1 MMLSDELEATL
12 GHAVT
17 IARKQRHEVITVEH
31 LLFAL
36 LDDRET
42 RRAIISC
49 GGRIDT
55 LKKRLAGYL
64 QTEVPLLVEGSE
76 REPQPGLG
84 FQRVLQRAIMH
95 VQSSG
100 KKEVRGA
107 NVLVAVF
114 SEKESHAV
122 YFLSQQE
129 ISRFDVVN
137 YIAHG
142 ITKVPGG
149 EPLPAP
155 DNLDGDAGQGQGQG
169 DGDGGDGGQRGPLEH
184 FTVNLN
190 QLAEQGKIDPLIG
203 RAKELR
209 RCVQTLCRR
218 RKNNPLFVG
227 EAGVGKTALAEGL
240 ARNIVR
246 GEVPTVLADCTIYSL
261 DMGMLLAGAKY
272 RGDFEQ
278 RLKAVL
284 AALNKQPGAVL
295 FIDEIHTIIGAGAV
309 SGGTLDASNLLK
321 PMLASGEIKCIG
333 STTYREYRGV
343 FEKDRALSRRFQKID
358 VTQPSVDEAV
368 DILRGLSPHFETH
381 HQVKYTRPALRT
393 AVELSAR
400 YLSERQLPD
409 TAIDVID
416 EAGAKTR
423 LASDGKRRKTVG
435 VRDIEDMVADI
446 ARIPPR
452 QVSASDTRALKTLE
466 RDLKML
472 VFGQDTAIA
481 ALASSIKMARSGL
494 GNADKPIASL
504 LFSGPTGVGKTE
516 VTKQLAA
523 TLGIE
528 FIRFDMSEYM
538 ERHTVS
544 RLIGAPP
551 GYVGFDQGGLLTEAI
566 NRHPHA
572 VLLFDEIE
580 KAHPDVFNI
589 LLQVMDYGRLTDNNG
604 RKSDFRNVILVMTT
618 NAGAE
623 QAARASVGFVE
634 QDHSSDDMAA
644 VKKTFSPEFRNR
656 LDNIIRFNGLDA
668 ATIGRVVRK
677 FIVELE
683 QQLADRHVTLAIDER
698 AVNWLAKRGYDP
710 AMGAR
715 PMQRV
720 IQRHIKRRLA
730 DQLLF
735 GTLKKGGHI
744 DISLGGS
751 GAELTFELTKPSPAS
766 PSSPPLAPPAPA
778 KSKSTK
784 AAKAANSTVARAKSS
799 PAARKKAAP
808 ATAKKAAKP
817 RAKTVA
823 KPKAK
828 TVAKSAAKP
837 TAKSTAK
844 TAAKQS
850 SKKSTPSPSPSLS
863 RKRA

>member
-1 MMLSDELEATL
+1 MLSEELEITL
-12 GHAVT
+12 GNAVT
-17 IARKQRHEVITVEH
+17 LARKERHEIITVEH

-42 RRAIISC
+42 RGAIISC
-49 GGRIDT
+49 GGNINA
-55 LKKRLAGYL
+55 LKKLLADYL
-64 QTEVPLLVEGSE
+64 QNEIPLLVEGSE
-76 REPQPGLG
+76 HEPQPGLG
-84 FQRVLQRAIMH
+84 FQRVLQHAIMH
-95 VQSSG
+95 VQRSG
-100 KKEVRGA
+100 KKEVKGA

-142 ITKVPGG
+142 ITKIPGG
-149 EPLPAP
+149 DRLPAP
-155 DNLDGDAGQGQGQG
+155 GEELE
-169 DGDGGDGGQRGPLEH
+169 GGESEQEAASGPLENY
-184 FTVNLN
+184 TINLN
-190 QLAEQGKIDPLIG
+190 QLAEEGGIDPLIG
-203 RAKELR
+203 RAAELR
-209 RCVQTLCRR
+209 RTVQILCRR

-227 EAGVGKTALAEGL
+227 DAGVGKTALAEGL

-246 GEVPTVLADCTIYSL
+246 GEVPEVLSGCTIYAL
-261 DMGMLLAGAKY
+261 DMGVLLAGAKY

-284 AALNKQPGAVL
+284 KELHKQPGAIL

-358 VTQPSVDEAV
+358 VPEPTVEEAV
-368 DILRGLSPHFETH
+368 EILRGLKSRFEKH
-381 HQVKYTRPALRT
+381 HNVKYSQPALRT

-400 YLSERQLPD
+400 YLGERKLPD

-423 LASDGKRRKTVG
+423 LAESPKNKNRKKTVG
-435 VRDIEDMVADI
+435 VKEIESMIADI
-446 ARIPPR
+446 ARIPPKH
-452 QVSASDTRALKTLE
+452 VSASDTRALKNLE
-466 RDLKML
+466 RDLKLL
-472 VFGQDTAIA
+472 VFGQDEAIA
-481 ALASSIKMARSGL
+481 TLASSIKMARSGL
-494 GNADKPIASL
+494 GNTDKPIASL

-516 VTKQLAA
+516 VTRQLAA

-551 GYVGFDQGGLLTEAI
+551 GYVGFDQGGLLTEAV
-566 NRHPHA
+566 NQHPHA

-580 KAHPDVFNI
+580 KAHVDVFNI
-589 LLQVMDYGRLTDNNG
+589 LLQVMDYGKLTDNNG

-623 QAARASVGFVE
+623 QAARETMGFVA
-634 QDHSSDDMAA
+634 QDHSSDDKEA
-644 VKKTFSPEFRNR
+644 VKKSFSPEFRNR
-656 LDNIIRFNGLDA
+656 LDNIIRFNGLDT
-668 ATIGRVVRK
+668 ATILQVVRK

-683 QQLADRHVTLAIDER
+683 QQLADRNVTLQIDDA
-698 AVNWLAKRGYDP
+698 AVQWLADKGYDA

-715 PMQRV
+715 PMERVVQRE
-720 IQRHIKRRLA
+720 IKRRLA
-730 DQLLF
+730 EELLF
-735 GTLKKGGHI
+735 GDLAKGGDI
-744 DISLGGS
+744 KISLRDD
-751 GAELTFELTKPSPAS
+751 ALDFKLEK
-766 PSSPPLAPPAPA
+766 
-778 KSKSTK
+778 
-784 AAKAANSTVARAKSS
+784 N
-799 PAARKKAAP
+799 
-808 ATAKKAAKP
+808 
-817 RAKTVA
+817 
-823 KPKAK
+823 
-828 TVAKSAAKP
+828 
-837 TAKSTAK
+837 
-844 TAAKQS
+844 
-850 SKKSTPSPSPSLS
+850 
-863 RKRA
+863 